1 MHSGMTGSF
10 LLLLAASACMLPTAV
25 TANTAWLAFST
36 HATARTFACRM
47 QEGSIHGDVSTCLSR
62 LARKPRYPPDSR
74 GDRLAQLL
82 AKQCIDG
89 ASQSESARPALLC
102 ECSCDDFDAISRRL
116 LALER
121 EQRLLLQ
128 QHSKMERVIR
138 ELLQGM
144 QTSDDIALLERLTC
158 QAVVYN
164 VELTSHRDLRLLR
177 SALLKIIGKYSLS
190 GL

>member
-1 MHSGMTGSF
+1 
-10 LLLLAASACMLPTAV
+10 
-25 TANTAWLAFST
+25 
-36 HATARTFACRM
+36 
-47 QEGSIHGDVSTCLSR
+47 LSVE
-62 LARKPRYPPDSR
+62 A
-74 GDRLAQLL
+74 GEEA
-82 AKQCIDG
+82 
-89 ASQSESARPALLC
+89 
-102 ECSCDDFDAISRRL
+102 ECSCDDLDAISRRL

-121 EQRLLLQ
+121 EQRLLVQ

-138 ELLQGM
+138 EQGM

-177 SALLKIIGKYSLS
+177 SALLNIIGKFSLS

>member
-1 MHSGMTGSF
+1 MACFQHSRNSTYLRVQNARGLDSWR
-10 LLLLAASACMLPTAV
+10 CEHLPGEEA
-25 TANTAWLAFST
+25 
-36 HATARTFACRM
+36 
-47 QEGSIHGDVSTCLSR
+47 Q
-62 LARKPRYPPDSR
+62 RYPPDSR

-102 ECSCDDFDAISRRL
+102 ECSCNDFDAISRRL

-177 SALLKIIGKYSLS
+177 SALLKIIGKFSLS
-190 GL
+190 